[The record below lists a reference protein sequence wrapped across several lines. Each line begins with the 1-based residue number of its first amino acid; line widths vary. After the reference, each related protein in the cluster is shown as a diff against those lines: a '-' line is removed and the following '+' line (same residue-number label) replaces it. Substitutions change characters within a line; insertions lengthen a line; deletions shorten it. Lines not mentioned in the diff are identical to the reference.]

1 MLKAYSVRLDQET
14 VDFVEGFAK
23 ALEYQ
28 FGTPANFSSA
38 VRFLLKRNTNTNIIP
53 QFAELTANDQQIISN
68 FLDSTNST
76 INSYLQTEN
85 GVGANLNQIAH
96 IANTTNA
103 IPDSALDYLETLQ
116 EQHKT
121 VLAYL
126 HQINTHITQIKAI
139 LNLETMVR
147 DTQAKHDRAGDQDAS
162 HVDNKVD

>member
-38 VRFLLKRNTNTNIIP
+38 VRFLLKRNTNITP

-68 FLDSTNST
+68 FLNSTNAT

-147 DTQAKHDRAGDQDAS
+147 DTQAKHDQAGDQDAS